1 MRIFEHREADR
12 IPIIDSPWRTTIE
25 RWHREGMP
33 EGVSFVDFFD
43 LDRVALI
50 HVDNSPR
57 YETVILEETDEYI
70 ISTTA
75 WGATLKQWKQADST
89 PQFLDFKITSMDKWL
104 EAKER
109 MKPTPDRI
117 PWNYLKDNYRRWREE
132 GYWIQAQLW
141 FGFDVTH
148 SWTVGTERLLIALI
162 ENPEW
167 CIDMFNHFLD

>member
-1 MRIFEHREADR
+1 MTSRERFMRIFEHREADR

-57 YETVILEETDEYI
+57 YETIILEETDEYI
-70 ISTTA
+70 ISTTT
-75 WGATLKQWKQADST
+75 WGATLKQWKRTDST
-89 PQFLDFKITSMDKWL
+89 PEFLDFKIITMDKWL

-109 MKPTPDRI
+109 MKPTRPDSLELSQR
-117 PWNYLKDNYRRWREE
+117 
-132 GYWIQAQLW
+132 
-141 FGFDVTH
+141 
-148 SWTVGTERLLIALI
+148 
-162 ENPEW
+162 
-167 CIDMFNHFLD
+167 